1 MCLLKWNSLCAR
13 ENFTSESNICAKIRI
28 LTEILFQ
35 FDLIWQKYSKNSRWH
50 FENDIDSFSSDLYIL
65 FLISEKM
72 KDRKMSQYQ
81 KITKTSCRI
90 ILSYYKM
97 LGCMIKKQKFHR
109 KFRESKQHK
118 TSASRKCRIL
128 NSQRQRNIFTSYSVI
143 LGLIGKIF

>member
-97 LGCMIKKQKFHR
+97 LGCVIKKNKNSAEILR
-109 KFRESKQHK
+109 IK

-128 NSQRQRNIFTSYSVI
+128 NSQRQWNIFTSYSAI
-143 LGLIGKIF
+143 LGLIGKMF

>member
-72 KDRKMSQYQ
+72 KDQKMSQYQ

-97 LGCMIKKQKFHR
+97 LGCVIKNKISAENSENQNKCFKKMSDSKFPKTVEHFHFI
-109 KFRESKQHK
+109 FRHIRSDWKNVLAK
-118 TSASRKCRIL
+118 K
-128 NSQRQRNIFTSYSVI
+128 
-143 LGLIGKIF
+143 